1 MKCRLHRCALVRGG
15 PGARQSVRDVGLP
28 QDLEGEDTKVV
39 RSRSSATNAK
49 QTIAPE
55 VDQLEEKRC
64 HAAAA
69 NGAPFCRTKSHPSRG
84 GNSCGMRTCEPDS
97 PQKQAFQV
105 TCSHLYISIYIY
117 IYIGYIRRSFLYP
130 AFTVLIARLPE
141 PRSFHSQIMRL
152 LMVVIQYTMTISHGS
167 LTWS

>member
-1 MKCRLHRCALVRGG
+1 MKIRLHRCALVRGG

-28 QDLEGEDTKVV
+28 QDLEGEDTKVA

-97 PQKQAFQV
+97 PQRQAFQV
-105 TCSHLYISIYIY
+105 TCSHLYMGEKELAGEFATEIEPS
-117 IYIGYIRRSFLYP
+117 SFRLRVSSQVQI
-130 AFTVLIARLPE
+130 AVLRLVPPE
-141 PRSFHSQIMRL
+141 IW
-152 LMVVIQYTMTISHGS
+152 T
-167 LTWS
+167 